1 MIHIQITTKENEIL
15 SRFDV
20 NLLFTVSILIC
31 INNQK
36 LNNMNK
42 QEIVSYLDEM
52 FESGIEN
59 TKKNFSFLVKE
70 VMKKFSDAEENLV
83 LDTVKESI
91 E

>member
-70 VMKKFSDAEENLV
+70 VMKKFSGAEENLV